1 MPDTAQFEDITLLE
15 NKLKSASLPPDLK
28 EKTLAQLERL
38 VRLASA
44 QGYSQEYDSISR
56 YIEWITSLPWSKKST
71 DTLSIENARKIMDAN
86 HFGLEQIKE
95 RILEYIAVA
104 SLAESRRAS
113 LKDAEP
119 SKKTKAPTFLLL
131 GLVGTGKTT
140 LGYSIAQSLGRQ
152 FGRIPM
158 GGMGDALQLRGRSRA
173 YPDAEPGQIMKVL
186 RRVQTK
192 NPVILLDEI
201 DRVTDEAKADI
212 MGVLVE
218 LLDPEQNSSFLD
230 HFVDYPFDLSEV
242 LFIATANNTGGI
254 ATAVLD
260 RLEVIEMPSYTDDQ
274 KIKIGKDYLLPKA
287 LSANGLSAG
296 DIVFPD
302 EIWHFIVR
310 PLGFDAG
317 MRTLDRTIS
326 GICRKVA
333 KLKVEGKAGKIT
345 LTEENLK
352 EYIPS

>member
-1 MPDTAQFEDITLLE
+1 MPASTAQFEDILLLE
-15 NKLKSASLPPDLK
+15 NKLKGATLPADLK
-28 EKTLAQLERL
+28 SKALAQLERL
-38 VRLASA
+38 VRLAQA

-56 YIEWITSLPWSKKST
+56 YIDWIITLPWQKRSV

-86 HFGLEQIKE
+86 HFGLEKIKE

-104 SLAESRRAS
+104 SLKNQSGE
-113 LKDAEP
+113 KP
-119 SKKTKAPTFLLL
+119 KAPTLLL
-131 GLVGTGKTT
+131 VGLVGTGKTT
-140 LGYSIAQSLGRQ
+140 FAYSIAQALGRQ

-158 GGMGDALQLRGRSRA
+158 GGMGDALQMRGRSRA

-218 LLDPEQNSSFLD
+218 LLDPEQNASFLD
-230 HFVDYPFDLSEV
+230 HFIDYPFDLSEV

-260 RLEVIEMPSYTDDQ
+260 RLEVVEMPSYTDDQ
-274 KIKIGKDYLLPKA
+274 KIEIGKDYLLPRA
-287 LSANGLSAG
+287 LAANGLAEG
-296 DIVFPD
+296 DIVFPE
-302 EIWHFIVR
+302 EIWHTIVR

-333 KLKVEGKAGKIT
+333 KLKVEGKLTKVT
-345 LTEENLK
+345 LAEENLK
-352 EYIPS
+352 EYLPS